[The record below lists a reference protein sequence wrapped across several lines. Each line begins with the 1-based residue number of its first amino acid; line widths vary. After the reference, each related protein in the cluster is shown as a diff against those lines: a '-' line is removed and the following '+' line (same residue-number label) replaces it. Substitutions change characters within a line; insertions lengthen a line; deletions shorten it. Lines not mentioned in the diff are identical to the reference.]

1 MLFVNPFWQEKEKIF
16 LCIINCKHST
26 RAILTRAIRA
36 ARARHTHPGVSYTRA
51 TPHNTRAMSDMNK
64 QVLTYTGNDRVTP
77 MRPRLIHSNDN
88 AQVVDG
94 LGAFLAIE
102 PFTTNLALK
111 GSAMFALK
119 SNSFFFCAEEL
130 REFPVFFAVFYNSI
144 FHFFISSH
152 SERSFQLQLQ
162 FYSL

>member
-1 MLFVNPFWQEKEKIF
+1 MARKRKIF

-51 TPHNTRAMSDMNK
+51 TPRNARAMSDINK
-64 QVLTYTGNDRVTP
+64 QVLTYAGNDRVTP
-77 MRPRLIHSNDN
+77 MRPCINHSSNN

-94 LGAFLAIE
+94 LGTFLTIE

-111 GSAMFALK
+111 GSAMLILK
-119 SNSFFFCAEEL
+119 SNSFFFCAEEP
-130 REFPVFFAVFYNSI
+130 REFPVFSAVFYNSI